1 MGIWQKDSD
10 MIQRIKKYI
19 QEKKLIQKGD
29 KLVIGVSG
37 GADSMALLRILMDLE
52 AEYQLTLIVVHVNHG
67 IRKEA
72 QQDTSFV
79 QAFCQQHDLPVY
91 LFVENIPLLAK
102 QEGKSEEE
110 MGRIFRY
117 QCFRKVI
124 HKEHADKIAI
134 AHHENDQA
142 ETVLFH
148 MLRGTDLT
156 GLSGMAPYYVGE
168 EGIPIIRPLLCVN
181 REEIEYYLNQCGMT
195 WCEDITN
202 QDNTYARNTLRN
214 IVLPAMKG
222 LNAQAVTHICR
233 LANQMEEY
241 EAFFIQQVRAYVDEN
256 VSYTFDKKIV
266 LNREKLLEKMPVFVQ
281 GVLYHLLCDVSKEK
295 RDISHEHVELLY
307 QLLSNQ
313 SGKKLNFPYG
323 VTAFVMYEKLIL
335 WQSFDKEE
343 VAPQE
348 DGIVYLDAI
357 IWDRNKD
364 YQVYIPEFGNI
375 VICCREY
382 KDLSLDKDMLRKS
395 SNKNNYTK
403 YFNCDKIIATLCLR
417 TQKQDD
423 YLCINTQGN
432 KKKISKFFKDVKIP
446 VDKRNKIPLL
456 AMEHEI
462 LDVVGYR
469 RCENFQVDETTNK
482 VLVVTYEGEE
492 YGSN

>member
-1 MGIWQKDSD
+1 

-29 KLVIGVSG
+29 RLVIGVSG
-37 GADSMALLRILMDLE
+37 GADSMALLGILMDLE
-52 AEYQLTLIVVHVNHG
+52 VEYQLTLIVVHVNHG

-72 QQDTSFV
+72 QQDASFV
-79 QAFCQQHDLPVY
+79 QTFCQQHDLPVY
-91 LFVENIPLLAK
+91 LFAENIPLLVK

-124 HKEHADKIAI
+124 HKEHGDKIVI

-156 GLSGMAPYYVGE
+156 GLSGMAPYCIGE

-181 REEIEYYLNQCGMT
+181 RDEIEHYLNQHGTT

-202 QDNTYARNTLRN
+202 QDNAYARNAIRN

-222 LNAQAVTHICR
+222 INAQAVPHICR

-241 EAFFIQQVRAYVDEN
+241 EAFFVQQVRAYVDEN
-256 VSYTFDKKIV
+256 VSYTLDKKIV

-323 VTAFVMYEKLIL
+323 VTACVMYEKLIL
-335 WQSFDKEE
+335 WQSFEKEE
-343 VAPQE
+343 NALQE

-364 YQVYIPEFGNI
+364 YQVYIPKFGN
-375 VICCREY
+375 VEICCREY
-382 KDLSLDKDMLRKS
+382 KDLLIDKDMLQKS

-403 YFNCDKIIATLCLR
+403 YFNCDKIVATLCLR

-446 VDKRNKIPLL
+446 VDKRNKVPLL
-456 AMEHEI
+456 ALGHEI

-469 RCENFQVDETTNK
+469 RCE
-482 VLVVTYEGEE
+482 GEE
-492 YGSN
+492 NGSN